1 MFENKYGKILTVLL
15 IVVIV
20 AIIGLLG
27 YLGYDYYEKYFI
39 TKDTAEFVDSFG
51 AENANTTNET
61 NTNNTTDSNT
71 NVDENILD
79 GIQSADNSGSSTSN
93 TNKKKTYKGFNVV
106 GTIEIPK
113 TNLKYPILEKV
124 TKSSI
129 ETAVAVMYGPGPN
142 QVGNTTIMGHN
153 YRNGLFFS
161 NNKKLEVGD
170 KIYITDL
177 NGKKLTY
184 TIYNKYETTPED
196 AEYMTRNTN
205 GAIEVSLSTCT
216 DDSKAR
222 LIIWAKAD

>member
-27 YLGYDYYEKYFI
+27 YLGYDYYQKYFI

-51 AENANTTNET
+51 AENSNTTNET
-61 NTNNTTDSNT
+61 NTNTANSNT
-71 NVDENILD
+71 NLDENALD
-79 GIQSADNSGSSTSN
+79 GIQSSDNSGTSS
-93 TNKKKTYKGFNVV
+93 KRKTYKGFNVV

-177 NGKKLTY
+177 DGKKLTY